1 MKISSIKTFVAD
13 GGFRPWT
20 FVKIETNE
28 GISGWG
34 DASDWEASLATCRA
48 VDFLGQFLIG
58 LDPMNVEAIFWQNV
72 NKYNRSSGGISWKAI
87 AGIDTALLDIKAK
100 SLGVPVCQL
109 FGGIIRDNLSLY
121 WTHCG
126 SGRNLLKKRNLCR
139 DRNEIRSLA
148 DLKEFAH
155 AVKESG
161 FTALKTNVMTLEG
174 IPGGMEPGTP
184 AKAATQNGTI
194 SNRELRTIEAIIS
207 TFRDICGK
215 DMGIALDTG
224 FSYRLG
230 GAIKLARMLE
240 PYDMMWLEAESLDPE
255 AMKVVR
261 QSTSTPIVHG
271 ESIYGVHGYRPYLEN
286 YVQDVLMIDLAWN
299 GLTMGKK
306 IADLAALH
314 DVPVSPHNCHSPLTT
329 FIAAHFCAAV
339 QNFFILETDYEDVPW
354 RDEIITNKYIIKDGC
369 LRVPAGPGWG
379 TEPIEEELAKHPY
392 PAY

>member
-20 FVKIETNE
+20 FVKIETDE

-34 DASDWEASLATCRA
+34 DASDWEASFATCKA
-48 VDFLGQFLIG
+48 VDFLKQFLIG

-72 NKYNRSSGGISWKAI
+72 NKYNRSYGGIAWKAI
-87 AGIDTALLDIKAK
+87 AGIDSALLDIKAK
-100 SLGVPVCQL
+100 SLGVPVWQL
-109 FGGIIRDNLSLY
+109 FGGLIRDKLRLY

-126 SGRNLLKKRNLCR
+126 SGRNMLAKRNLSGGKP
-139 DRNEIRSLA
+139 EIRSLD
-148 DLKEFAH
+148 DLKEFACE
-155 AVKESG
+155 VKESG
-161 FTALKTNVMTLEG
+161 FTALKTNVISLSG
-174 IPGGMEPGTP
+174 IQGGMEPGSP
-184 AKAATQNGTI
+184 AKAAVQNGTI
-194 SNRELRTIEAIIS
+194 SNQELRTIEAVIS

-215 DMGIALDTG
+215 DIGIALDTG

-255 AMKVVR
+255 AMKTVR
-261 QSTSTPIVHG
+261 QSTRTPIVHG

-286 YVQDVLMIDLAWN
+286 YVQDILMIDLAWN

-314 DVPVSPHNCHSPLTT
+314 DVPISPHNCHSPLTT
-329 FIAAHFCAAV
+329 FIAANLCATV
-339 QNFFILETDYEDVPW
+339 LNFFILETDFEDVPW
-354 RDEIITNKYIIKDGC
+354 RDDIITNRCVIKDGF
-369 LRVPAGPGWG
+369 LEVPTAPGWG
-379 TEPIEEELAKHPY
+379 TELIEDELARHAY
-392 PAY
+392 PVY